1 MLARGRFAVA
11 FWNELDERAKPAAQ
25 HDRRLVLDGRERVA
39 PVFRELA
46 RKFPNTPF
54 EWRWQFVF
62 QALRP
67 CRDPKFGPRTRFHVH
82 ESVVQCAVT
91 EASRCVGLTKRVTCH
106 TFRYSFATHLL
117 GSGYDIRTVQE
128 LLGHA
133 DASTTMIYIHVFNRG
148 RLGIRSPMR
157 SPVSG
162 IGLRRFRSHRRR
174 ASCRA
179 ASNLL
184 NTRAFHGSS
193 NELFAA
199 LAASRSQ
206 LLSLAVNLIPAVRDK
221 ICSAKIPAFKESR
234 RWRDRVIARYGC
246 EWIDAVYSKT
256 C

>member
-25 HDRRLVLDGRERVA
+25 HGRPPVLDGRERVA

-46 RKFPNTPF
+46 RKFPNAPF

-106 TFRYSFATHLL
+106 TFWHSFATHLL

-133 DASTTMIYIHVFNRG
+133 DASTTMIYIHVFNRAG
-148 RLGIRSPMR
+148 SASAVRWSACERHRLAAISQP
-157 SPVSG
+157 S
-162 IGLRRFRSHRRR
+162 
-174 ASCRA
+174 A
-179 ASNLL
+179 ASVVPRSEQLAEY
-184 NTRAFHGSS
+184 TRFPWFI
-193 NELFAA
+193 E
-199 LAASRSQ
+199 
-206 LLSLAVNLIPAVRDK
+206 
-221 ICSAKIPAFKESR
+221 
-234 RWRDRVIARYGC
+234 
-246 EWIDAVYSKT
+246 
-256 C
+256 